1 MLNAFKFL
9 GVLTLAAFFGCC
21 SAVAERYLSVAEVQR
36 VCFPTAEK
44 FEGDVIRFTSEQK
57 KELEKNAG
65 VPVRNSGNQFWIA
78 RSGTNLLGVVVL
90 DYVMGKHEVIDYA
103 VAIAPNGKLLQ
114 IEILQYRESHGGQ
127 IRGTKWRNQFQGKS
141 VTSPLRLNED
151 IYNISLSLIHI

>member
-78 RSGTNLLGVVVL
+78 
-90 DYVMGKHEVIDYA
+90 
-103 VAIAPNGKLLQ
+103 
-114 IEILQYRESHGGQ
+114 
-127 IRGTKWRNQFQGKS
+127 
-141 VTSPLRLNED
+141 
-151 IYNISLSLIHI
+151 LSLKSRQSFVLAAGMIKLTLGHQ